1 MEKVKTKYLSTTK
14 YVLVRTNPLV
24 SLAKLNRIEIFLLR
38 HLIDR
43 YRWKKSE
50 MAKCLNCNIRC
61 PHDGQCRQIT
71 ILPILPRGAVCLEHL
86 RTANYCGKEFNVHI
100 SVYSLYASNRSI

>member
-61 PHDGQCRQIT
+61 PRDGQCRQIT
-71 ILPILPRGAVCLEHL
+71 TTHTPSRCGVF
-86 RTANYCGKEFNVHI
+86 RTSEDCELLWKRIQRTH
-100 SVYSLYASNRSI
+100 